1 MYNVKRDIPY
11 NNTYVIS
18 NENSTTIQ
26 NCKLSSNKMMP
37 MFVVECFEESSI
49 SYQSVTP
56 FF

>member
-18 NENSTTIQ
+18 NENSSTIQ

-37 MFVVECFEESSI
+37 MFVVECLKNPLSHI
-49 SYQSVTP
+49 KV
-56 FF
+56 